1 MYKDSSSNHPQSECR
16 CDILVTENAERFIID
31 VAITDPTCAVAIRH
45 GSSNT
50 VLVAAKDKEKSK
62 CADYKKFL
70 TPETFEH
77 FVPFV
82 LESTGRLGTSAKNFI
97 DRICKLDKMDLE
109 YSESTRLARQS
120 FMHAV
125 SNILVSTDAIIARL
139 TRNREAAAI

>member
-1 MYKDSSSNHPQSECR
+1 MYKDPSSNHPQSECR
-16 CDILVTENAERFIID
+16 CDILVSENTEKFIID
-31 VAITDPTCAVAIRH
+31 IAITDPTCAVAIRK
-45 GSSNT
+45 GSSDT
-50 VLVAAKDKEKSK
+50 ALVAAKDKEKDK
-62 CADYKKFL
+62 CLDYKKFL

-82 LESTGRLGTSAKNFI
+82 LESTGRFGTSAKNFI

-120 FMHAV
+120 FVHSV